1 MKFRSL
7 LSGLAAAASLAAG
20 LTAAPTPEQIAA
32 ESARANAFFE
42 RAFAES
48 IARHPMTMTQ
58 LGMKTDYDK
67 WDDFSEA
74 GGAEDLALVSRQL
87 GELERTI
94 NFAALDE
101 QAKVSYRMFVRQSDE
116 TIESWRWRYH
126 GYTFDQI
133 NGLQS
138 ILPAFLIS
146 YHTVDNV
153 SDARAYV
160 ARLNGMAPAIDQLI
174 GHARESQARG
184 ILPPRFV
191 YPVVIEACQGVIK
204 GEPFDNSGKKSALL
218 EDIAGKVAALK
229 DADAATKTQLIGEAR
244 SALLAAVKPAFEK
257 IIALEKAQEKVAT
270 TDDGVWKLPD
280 GGEYYSYRL
289 RENTTTNLTADEI
302 HELGRR
308 EVARIQR
315 EMEVIKAK
323 LGFQGDL
330 PAFFKF
336 MREDPKFSYPNTPE
350 GRATYF
356 NGAREIIDQMRARL
370 DEFFGVKPKARLV
383 VKEVEPFRAE
393 GSAAAF
399 YEQPSAD
406 GARPGTYYVNTFEMK
421 GLPIWEMETLAHHE
435 AIPGHHMQIAIA
447 QELEGLPRFRKFS
460 PGYNAYVEGWA
471 LYAEYFPKEF
481 GFYRD
486 PVQDFGRLADEL
498 LRAARLV
505 VDTGIHA
512 KHWTRQQVVD
522 YMRANTPDSERDID
536 TESSRYV
543 VWPGQACAYK
553 IGMLKILELRALAK
567 KELGPK
573 FDLRA
578 FHDLVLQDGA
588 VPLDILGEN
597 VKAWIKQSKG

>member
-447 QELEGLPRFRKFS
+447 QELEGMPRFRKFS